1 MLRFAL
7 LIAWRFLRTS
17 RSQTLL
23 IILGITAGV
32 SIQIFLSS
40 LISGLQANLIQQTVG
55 DAPHIIVAPEDRT
68 PSSSISSSN
77 TVVSS
82 VLANPV
88 KEEAKIL
95 AWQRIQATLLK
106 QSDLRVASP
115 LVEGPGSVRKGELVR
130 SVVLKGVIL
139 EYADQIYELR
149 ERTIQGISQI
159 GGNGVLLG
167 KELAKDLRL
176 KAGDSLLIT
185 TPGGRSGTFIV
196 NGIFDLSNK
205 AINSSWI
212 FLDLVPAQNLLN
224 LEGAIST
231 IEIQIDQV
239 FQSEQIA
246 RDLKQALPQY
256 TIETWQTR
264 NRQLLSALRS
274 QSLSSFMI
282 QFFVLVAITLGIA
295 SVLVVSVTQKI
306 REIGILK
313 AIGTTNTGVS
323 LIFLLQGAILGL
335 FGSSLGAL
343 FGFFLIGL
351 FQQAA
356 RASGGAISFSITLNP
371 RTLVTIIIISTI
383 ASLLAAVSPARQAT
397 KLTPIEVIRNG

>member
-264 NRQLLSALRS
+264 NRQLLSALSS

>member
-1 MLRFAL
+1 MFLFAL
-7 LIAWRFLRTS
+7 RVAWRFLRTS

-55 DAPHIIVAPEDRT
+55 DAPHIIIAPEDRT
-68 PSSSISSSN
+68 PSSLVHASEA
-77 TVVSS
+77 VVSS
-82 VLANPV
+82 MLASPV
-88 KEEAKIL
+88 KEEARIL
-95 AWQRIQATLLK
+95 SWQRIQTKLLER
-106 QSDLRVASP
+106 SDLRVASP
-115 LVEGPGSVRKGELVR
+115 LVEGPGTVRKGELSR
-130 SVVLKGVIL
+130 SVVLKGVVL

-149 ERTIQGISQI
+149 ERTVQGIPQI
-159 GGNGVLLG
+159 GGNGILLG
-167 KELAKDLRL
+167 KELAEDLRL
-176 KAGDSLLIT
+176 KIGDALRIT
-185 TPGGRSGTFIV
+185 TPAGNSGTFIV
-196 NGIFDLSNK
+196 NGIFNLNNK

-212 FLDLVPAQNLLN
+212 FLDLVPAQNLLK

-239 FQSEQIA
+239 FQSERISS
-246 RDLKQALPQY
+246 DLKRVLPQY

-264 NRQLLSALRS
+264 NQQLLSALRS
-274 QSLSSFMI
+274 QSLSSYMI
-282 QFFVLVAITLGIA
+282 QFFVLLAITLGIA

-323 LIFLLQGAILGL
+323 LVFLFQGAILGL
-335 FGSSLGAL
+335 LGSSLGAL
-343 FGFFLIGL
+343 FGFLLIRL

-356 RASGGAISFSITLNP
+356 KASGGAISFSITINP
-371 RTLVTIIIISTI
+371 RALVTIIIISTL
-383 ASLLAAVSPARQAT
+383 ASLLAATSPARQAT

>member
-1 MLRFAL
+1 MFRFAL
-7 LIAWRFLRTS
+7 RIAWRFLKSS

-23 IILGITAGV
+23 IVLGITAGV

-55 DAPHIIVAPEDRT
+55 DAPHIIIAPEDRT
-68 PSSSISSSN
+68 PTSVTPSSK
-77 TVVSS
+77 TVVVSA
-82 VLANPV
+82 LASPV

-95 AWQRIQATLLK
+95 AWQQIHGLLLN
-106 QSDLRVASP
+106 QPNLRVASP
-115 LVEGPGSVRKGELVR
+115 LVEGSGSVRKGELTR
-130 SVVLKGVIL
+130 SVVLKGILL

-149 ERTIQGISQI
+149 ERTTQGIPQI
-159 GGNGVLLG
+159 GGNGVLVG
-167 KELAKDLRL
+167 VELAQDLRL
-176 KAGDSLLIT
+176 RTGDLLLIT
-185 TPGGRSGTFIV
+185 TPGGKDGTFIV
-196 NGIFDLSNK
+196 NGTFDLGNK
-205 AINSSWI
+205 TINASWV
-212 FLDLVPAQNLLN
+212 FLDLIPAQNLFG
-224 LEGAIST
+224 LEGAISA

-239 FQSEQIA
+239 FQSEYIA
-246 RDLKQALPQY
+246 QNLKRILPQY

-313 AIGTTNTGVS
+313 AIGTTNTGIS
-323 LIFLLQGAILGL
+323 LVFLIQGMILGL

-343 FGFFLIGL
+343 FGFFLIRL
-351 FQQAA
+351 FQEAA
-356 RASGGAISFSITLNP
+356 RASGGAIPFSITLNT
-371 RTLVTIIIISTI
+371 RALVTIVVVSTL
-383 ASLLAAVSPARQAT
+383 ASLLAAISPARQAK